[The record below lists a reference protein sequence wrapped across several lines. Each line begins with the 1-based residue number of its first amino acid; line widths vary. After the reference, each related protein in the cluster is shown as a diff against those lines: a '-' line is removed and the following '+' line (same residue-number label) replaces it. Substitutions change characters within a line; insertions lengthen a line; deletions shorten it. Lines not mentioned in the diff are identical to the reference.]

1 MGTNLAVGGGR
12 GGILLRKVSDVR
24 SIPGRPVA
32 KQAPDV
38 RWNTGRPTAVARHQ
52 TNVSGYLRN
61 RFDGRPTFSGRPE
74 TGHPVLTGFP
84 SI

>member
-1 MGTNLAVGGGR
+1 MAPNGR
-12 GGILLRKVSDVR
+12 WGRILLRKVSDVR
-24 SIPGRPVA
+24 WITGRPVA

-74 TGHPVLTGFP
+74 TGRPELTGFP
-84 SI
+84 SV